1 MDILN
6 LYIMFVKKK
15 KILLR
20 LRNLIN
26 IVPKYGH
33 LKSLYCVCQKKKS
46 LYCDAS
52 KLDRRESWST
62 ENNMTVVI
70 LYFLMEIV
78 VIHKF

>member
-1 MDILN
+1 LLKFTKNSTPLFQNMDILN

-33 LKSLYCVCQKKKS
+33 LKSLYCVCQKKN
-46 LYCDAS
+46 LYIVMHQN
-52 KLDRRESWST
+52 LIE
-62 ENNMTVVI
+62 ENRGPLKTI
-70 LYFLMEIV
+70 
-78 VIHKF
+78 

>member
-6 LYIMFVKKK
+6 LYIVS
-15 KILLR
+15 
-20 LRNLIN
+20 
-26 IVPKYGH
+26 V
-33 LKSLYCVCQKKKS
+33 KKKS

-78 VIHKF
+78 VVHKF